1 MIKAAVMVM
10 GMVTVTWSTTSC
22 TDFDR
27 EDRIEDMRIFAIKT
41 EPAEILYNPFHLTP
55 AATRPPLPLPPI
67 DVAVEVF
74 AYDPRGGRT
83 SLSVQLCPAGAGDAT
98 CRLYN
103 REDDLDQEPA
113 SARDELRA
121 LLTPQVSED
130 TIDETE
136 LAEFPAGRV
145 QPSTFNWS
153 FSAPVIDFF
162 IPDSADGTPVPSIF
176 PLLPRVV
183 AIGENL
189 DQEAPSVLKE
199 RAFKRIPVALD
210 LTSAALPPEVV
221 DDLASALG
229 VALCAEPIPEAE
241 FDEQGRADCLL
252 RRTAN
257 NNPALAGLF
266 PQEPGDTLPEGT
278 VSFTDDLN
286 ATSREQVIVHGSTI
300 GASPGA
306 TLQLTPVFGAGNSG
320 VPNSVER
327 YQVISFDIEASK
339 IIILNRVEDLACNWY
354 STRGE
359 LSSTLTAEQF
369 NPSLGITWTLPTDA
383 EPGQRDVLVLVVL
396 DQRGGTDV
404 AELTVEYQ

>member
-1 MIKAAVMVM
+1 MKRSTVTVMVM
-10 GMVTVTWSTTSC
+10 VMVMVTSC

-27 EDRIEDMRIFAIKT
+27 EDRIEDMRILAIKT
-41 EPAEILYNPFHLTP
+41 EPAEILYSPFHLTP

-67 DVAVEVF
+67 DVDVTVF
-74 AYDPRGGRT
+74 AYDPRGGRA

-103 REDDLDQEPA
+103 REDDLRDEPA
-113 SARDELRA
+113 AVRDELRA
-121 LLTPQVSED
+121 LLTPDVTEAD
-130 TIDETE
+130 IDLEASKIGR
-136 LAEFPAGRV
+136 LAPT
-145 QPSTFNWS
+145 QPLSWT

-162 IPDSADGTPVPSIF
+162 IPDAADGSPIPSIF

-183 AIGENL
+183 AIGTNL
-189 DQEAPSVLKE
+189 DQDAPNVVTE

-221 DDLASALG
+221 DDLAAGLG
-229 VALCAEPIPEAE
+229 VSLCVEPIPEEE
-241 FDEQGRADCLL
+241 FDLQGRAECLL
-252 RRTAN
+252 RRLPN
-257 NNPALAGLF
+257 NNPQLAGLF
-266 PQEPGDTLPEGT
+266 PQEPGATLPEGT
-278 VSFTDDLN
+278 LSFTDDLN
-286 ATSREQVIVHGSTI
+286 ETSQLQVIALGATI

-306 TLQLTPVFGAGNSG
+306 TLQLTPVFLPGNSE

-354 STRGE
+354 STRGDI
-359 LSSTLTAEQF
+359 SNTLTAEQF
-369 NPSLGITWTLPTDA
+369 TPSLGITWTLPSDA
-383 EPGQRDVLVLVVL
+383 EAGDRDVLVMVVV